1 MINLI
6 AAMSKNYQIGIHNQ
20 MPWHI
25 PEDLKYF
32 KEITTGYPVIM
43 GRKTFESIGHPLPNR
58 RNIVLTR
65 DTTFAPSHVE
75 VLHSFEEALTLC
87 HTLPNCFIIGGGQI
101 YKAFLPYADH
111 LYLTL
116 VDLIIE
122 GDTSFPSYEHNFKC
136 VQATPVPTHLTNGI
150 NITFTRWDR
159 K

>member
-6 AAMSKNYQIGIHNQ
+6 AAISKNRQIGIHNQ

-58 RNIVLTR
+58 RNIVLTKN
-65 DTTFAPSHVE
+65 TTYTHEHVE
-75 VLHSFEEALTLC
+75 VIHSFEEALKLC
-87 HTLPNCFIIGGGQI
+87 HTLPKSFIIGGGEI
-101 YKAFLPYADH
+101 YKAFLPHADH

-116 VDLIIE
+116 VDTIVE
-122 GDTSFPSYEHNFKC
+122 GDTSFPSYEHHFKC
-136 VQATPVPTHLTNGI
+136 VQAIPAQSQLTGNFK
-150 NITFTRWDR
+150 ITFTLWDR

>member
-6 AAMSKNYQIGIHNQ
+6 AAISKNHQIGIHNQ

-32 KEITTGYPVIM
+32 REVTTGYPVIM
-43 GRKTFESIGHPLPNR
+43 GRQTFESIGHPLPNR

-65 DTTFAPSHVE
+65 DTTFTTQHVE
-75 VLHSFEEALTLC
+75 VLHSSEEALKLC
-87 HTLPNCFIIGGGQI
+87 HTLPNSFIIGGGEI
-101 YKAFLPYADH
+101 YKAFLPHADR

-116 VDLIIE
+116 VDTIID
-122 GDTSFPSYEHNFKC
+122 GDTSFPPYEHDFKC
-136 VQATPVPTHLTNGI
+136 VQATSVQSHLTNGF
-150 NITFTRWDR
+150 NITFTLWDR

>member
-6 AAMSKNYQIGIHNQ
+6 AAISKNRQIGIHNQ

-32 KEITTGYPVIM
+32 KKVTTGYPVIM

-65 DTTFAPSHVE
+65 DTTFTHEHVE
-75 VLHSFEEALTLC
+75 VLHSFEEALKLC
-87 HTLPNCFIIGGGQI
+87 YTLPNSFIIGGGEI
-101 YKAFLPYADH
+101 YRAFLPYADH

-116 VDLIIE
+116 VDKVVE
-122 GDTSFPSYEHNFKC
+122 GDTSFPPYEHNFKC
-136 VQATPVPTHLTNGI
+136 VQAIPSQNQLVNGV
-150 NITFTRWDR
+150 NITFTLWDR

>member
-6 AAMSKNYQIGIHNQ
+6 AAVSKNLQIGMHNQ

-32 KEITTGYPVIM
+32 KEVTTGHPVIM
-43 GRKTFESIGHPLPNR
+43 GRKTFESIGYPLPNR

-65 DTTFAPSHVE
+65 DHTFTHEDVE
-75 VLHSFEEALTLC
+75 VLHSFEEALELC
-87 HTLPNCFIIGGGQI
+87 CSLSNSFIIGGGEI

-116 VDLIIE
+116 IDEIIE
-122 GDTSFPSYEHNFKC
+122 GDTSFPPYEHNFKC
-136 VQATPVPTHLTNGI
+136 VQVIPLHNQSSSSF
-150 NITFTRWDR
+150 NIRFTRWDR